1 MKKFLKFFLSSVV
14 AVVMCTLVAGSLGL
28 VPESGLLS
36 DLMNLILPSSGVIM
50 GFAATVAGVAGPGTI
65 EEGGAELGNNPEEKE
80 YIDDDLNDII
90 TKVRP
95 SDSPLDTLTR
105 NIKNTRTVESYEC
118 GGWEMGIRDSM
129 DQLAGDLSESAS
141 EATIT
146 IGKKGM
152 WLKGDTI
159 LVDGVEGKN
168 GGPLG
173 LYVVAKGT
181 GDTLIVKALNATDD
195 KVPVLTTG
203 TNLIRLSTAHA
214 EKSAQTTPF
223 NMAPTTRRNYC
234 QIHMAQVEET
244 VLHSLQKKK
253 VAMDFSTYKEQ
264 AIYDMKYAMERTN
277 LFGVKGITTN
287 EDNEAI
293 YLSEGVW
300 HQCPNEFEYTKGKP
314 MDNASYVAM
323 TRAIF
328 DKNNGSESRFFFVGS
343 GLLESMSY
351 VEGYAKQLAASKVEV
366 VHGVKVRRIV
376 TDFGELLIKPM
387 SSLFEGSMADNG
399 LVLDMNYLIKYV
411 REPLHTTEL
420 DLDKTGQRRVK
431 AVRLLEDYAL
441 FLENLPTHHK
451 IIGRE

>member
-1 MKKFLKFFLSSVV
+1 MRKSLHKIV
-14 AVVMCTLVAGSLGL
+14 GSLFALFVCLTIVNALGL
-28 VPESGLLS
+28 VPQTGMLADVFGFLF
-36 DLMNLILPSSGVIM
+36 PASSAVM
-50 GFAATVAGVAGPGTI
+50 AFAAAVASVDGPGSI
-65 EEGGAELGNNPEEKE
+65 EEGAAALGNDPEEKE
-80 YIDDDLNDII
+80 YFDEDLNDTIV
-90 TKVRP
+90 KVRP
-95 SDSPLDTLTR
+95 SDVALDTLTR

-118 GGWEMGIRDSM
+118 GGWEMGIRDSI
-129 DQLAGDLSESAS
+129 DNLVTEFTTTGKD
-141 EATIT
+141 EAEIT
-146 IGKKGM
+146 VGKKGM

-159 LVDGVEGKN
+159 FVEGVTGKN
-168 GGPLG
+168 DGPLG
-173 LYVVAKGT
+173 LYVVGKN
-181 GDTLIVKALNATDD
+181 GDKLTVKPLNADTI
-195 KVPVLTTG
+195 PALTVTN
-203 TNLIRLSTAHA
+203 NLIRLSTAHA

-223 NMAPTTRRNYC
+223 NMAPTTRRNFC

-244 VLHSLQKKK
+244 VLHGLQKKK

-287 EDNEAI
+287 EDGEAI

-300 HQCPNEFEYTKGKP
+300 HQCPNEFEYTKGQP
-314 MDNASYVAM
+314 MKNSDYVAM

-351 VEGYAKQLAASKVEV
+351 VDGYAKQIAASKVEV
-366 VHGVKVRRIV
+366 IHGVKVRRIV

-387 SSLFEGSMADNG
+387 SSLFEGNMADNG
-399 LVLDMNYLIKYV
+399 LVLDMNYVVKYI

-451 IIGRE
+451 IIGR

>member
-1 MKKFLKFFLSSVV
+1 MRKSLHKIIGSLFALFVCLTIVNALGLIPETGLMADVFGFLFPASSV
-14 AVVMCTLVAGSLGL
+14 ALA
-28 VPESGLLS
+28 
-36 DLMNLILPSSGVIM
+36 
-50 GFAATVAGVAGPGTI
+50 FAAPADRKTTGVDGPGAI
-65 EEGGAELGNNPEEKE
+65 GEGAAEVGEGDQE
-80 YIDDDLNDII
+80 YFDEDLNETI

-95 SDSPLDTLTR
+95 SDVALDTLTR
-105 NIKNTRTVESYEC
+105 NLKNVRKVESFEC
-118 GGWEMGIRDSM
+118 GGWEMGVRDSI
-129 DQLAGDLSESAS
+129 DYLA
-141 EATIT
+141 EAFTQT
-146 IGKKGM
+146 GKDEAEIVVCQKGM

-159 LVDGVEGKN
+159 LIDGLEGD
-168 GGPLG
+168 PVG
-173 LYVVAKGT
+173 LYVSNKV
-181 GDTLIVKALNATDD
+181 GDRLTVKPLGADTIPALTLDN
-195 KVPVLTTG
+195 G
-203 TNLIRLSTAHA
+203 LIRLSTAHA

-223 NMAPTTRRNYC
+223 NMAPTTRKNFC

-244 VLHSLQKKK
+244 VLHGLQKKK

-264 AIYDMKYAMERTN
+264 AIYDMKYSMERTN

-287 EDNEAI
+287 EDGEAI

-300 HQCPNEFEYTKGKP
+300 HQCPNYFEYTKGAP
-314 MDNASYVAM
+314 MKNSDYVAM
-323 TRAIF
+323 TRTIF

-366 VHGVKVRRIV
+366 IHGVKVRRIV

-399 LVLDMNYLIKYV
+399 LVLDMNYVVKYV

-441 FLENLPTHHK
+441 FLENLPTHCR
-451 IIGRE
+451 IIGK

>member
-1 MKKFLKFFLSSVV
+1 MRKSLKHFIGCMFALFVCATIV
-14 AVVMCTLVAGSLGL
+14 NALGL
-28 VPESGLLS
+28 IPETSLLS
-36 DLMNLILPSSGVIM
+36 DVFDLIFPASGAVM
-50 GFAATVAGVAGPGTI
+50 AFAAGAAGVDGPI
-65 EEGGAELGNNPEEKE
+65 EEGGYELGDHPEDKE
-80 YIDDDLNDII
+80 YFDEDLNDTIV
-90 TKVRP
+90 KVRP
-95 SDSPLDTLTR
+95 SDVALDTLTR
-105 NIKNTRTVESYEC
+105 NIKNTRSVESYEC

-129 DQLAGDLSESAS
+129 DNLAQAFTQTGKD
-141 EATIT
+141 EAEI
-146 IGKKGM
+146 IVSKKGM

-159 LVDGVEGKN
+159 FVEGVTGN
-168 GGPLG
+168 NDGPFG
-173 LYVVAKGT
+173 LYVAAKNGDRLTVKPLGADTIPALTVA
-181 GDTLIVKALNATDD
+181 N
-195 KVPVLTTG
+195 
-203 TNLIRLSTAHA
+203 NLIRLSTAHA

-244 VLHSLQKKK
+244 VIHGLQKKK

-277 LFGVKGITTN
+277 LFGIKGITTN
-287 EDNEAI
+287 EDNETI

-300 HQCPNEFEYTKGKP
+300 HQCPNEWKYTKGTP
-314 MDNASYVAM
+314 MKNSDYVAM

-351 VEGYAKQLAASKVEV
+351 VDSYAKQIAASKVEV
-366 VHGVKVRRIV
+366 IHGVKVRRIV

-387 SSLFEGSMADNG
+387 SSLFEGEMADNG
-399 LVLDMNYLIKYV
+399 LVLDMNYVVKYI

-451 IIGRE
+451 IIGVTA

>member
-1 MKKFLKFFLSSVV
+1 MKKFLKIFVQGAFLMFIG
-14 AVVMCTLVAGSLGL
+14 ALVMGALGL
-28 VPESGLLS
+28 VPETGILAELY
-36 DLMNLILPSSGVIM
+36 DFILPAGMLIM
-50 GFAATVAGVAGPGTI
+50 PAAGVAGPGEI
-65 EEGGAELGNNPEEKE
+65 HEGAAELGEKPEDKE
-80 YIDDDLNDII
+80 YLDEDLNDTIS
-90 TKVRP
+90 KVRP

-105 NIKNTRTVESYEC
+105 NLKNTRSVESWEC
-118 GGWEMGIRDSM
+118 GGWEIGIRDSV
-129 DQLAGDLSESAS
+129 DSAAAEQTGGSS
-141 EATIT
+141 EAALTV
-146 IGKKGM
+146 GKKGM

-159 LVDGVEGKN
+159 LVDGVTGKD

-173 LYVVAKGT
+173 LYVVARGT
-181 GDTLIVKALNATDD
+181 GDTLTVKAINSVDGN
-195 KVPVLTTG
+195 VPQITSG
-203 TNLIRLSTAHA
+203 TKLIRLSTAHA
-214 EKSAQTTPF
+214 EKSAQAAPF
-223 NMAPTTRRNYC
+223 NMSPTTRRNYC

-244 VLHSLQKKK
+244 VLHGLQKKK

-277 LFGVKGITTN
+277 LFGVKGITSN
-287 EDNEAI
+287 EDGEAV

-300 HQCPNEFEYTKGKP
+300 HQCPNEFNYTKDKP

-343 GLLESMSY
+343 GLLEAMSY
-351 VEGYAKQLAASKVEV
+351 VEGYSKQLAASKVEV

-399 LVLDMNYLIKYV
+399 LVLDMNYVVKYV
-411 REPLHTTEL
+411 REALHTTEL

-441 FLENLPTHHK
+441 FLENLPTHHR
-451 IIGRE
+451 IVGA